1 LAAGAAWYNRTKKAQ
16 LRLSEK
22 PVFAAVFAGSTAG
35 KVPMSVRM
43 LCSTICLL
51 LFFSLS
57 VFALETSPAA
67 LKASAAGKTA
77 GSHGP
82 YYVEISI
89 SRNLLTLFE
98 RKDGSAPEVVAQYPV
113 GTVVRGL
120 KTYPVGPGK
129 VTAIAFDPW
138 WYPTAYSRQV
148 FRERGID
155 LPPKVPPGD
164 PLNYM
169 GAVKISL
176 SHRTWKGA
184 IYRIHGNNNPKR
196 VGRRVT
202 GGCFV
207 MNNEEGVALAHK
219 IKVGTEVNIVP

>member
-1 LAAGAAWYNRTKKAQ
+1 MAFSSGRFRIAA
-16 LRLSEK
+16 
-22 PVFAAVFAGSTAG
+22 FFAGFTAG

-43 LCSTICLL
+43 LCSVICLL
-51 LFFSLS
+51 LLSTLS
-57 VFALETSPAA
+57 VFALETSPVV
-67 LKASAAGKTA
+67 LKAPLTGKTFQ
-77 GSHGP
+77 SHGT
-82 YYVEISI
+82 YSVEISI

-98 RKDGSAPEVVAQYPV
+98 KKEGSPPEIVVQYPV

-120 KTYPVGPGK
+120 KTYPIGPGK
-129 VTAIAFDPW
+129 VTGIAIDPW
-138 WYPTAYSRQV
+138 WYPTEYSRQV
-148 FRERGID
+148 FRERGIE

-169 GAVKISL
+169 GAFKISL

-207 MNNEEGVALAHK
+207 MNNAEGLALAHR
-219 IKVGTEVNIVP
+219 IKVGTEVDIVP

>member
-1 LAAGAAWYNRTKKAQ
+1 MFNKTLCIAACFTLLTAASPAFP
-16 LRLSEK
+16 LD
-22 PVFAAVFAGSTAG
+22 STADSSEHPEARQQKPG
-35 KVPMSVRM
+35 N
-43 LCSTICLL
+43 LHLT
-51 LFFSLS
+51 
-57 VFALETSPAA
+57 
-67 LKASAAGKTA
+67 
-77 GSHGP
+77 

-98 RKDGSAPEVVAQYPV
+98 RKDGSEPVQVAQYPV

-120 KTYPVGPGK
+120 KTFPTGAGK
-129 VTAIAFDPW
+129 VTGITFDPW
-138 WYPTAYSRQV
+138 WYPTPYSRQV

-155 LPPKVPPGD
+155 LPTRVPPGD

-169 GAVKISL
+169 GAFKISL
-176 SHRTWKGA
+176 SHKTWKGA

-207 MNNEEGVALAHK
+207 MNNDQGLALAHR